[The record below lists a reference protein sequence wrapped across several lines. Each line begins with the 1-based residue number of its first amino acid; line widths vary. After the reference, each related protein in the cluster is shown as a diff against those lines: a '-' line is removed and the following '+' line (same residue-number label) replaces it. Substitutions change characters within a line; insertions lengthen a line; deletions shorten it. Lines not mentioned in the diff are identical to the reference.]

1 MNTVVSKRSL
11 IVTIIIALI
20 ATLICTVIAY
30 FVGVSSARGES
41 IKQYRLTED
50 VLPGHSFEGKY
61 EEAYVSV
68 NDSVDIANLVVDAS
82 IIDKGVASTYM
93 YKNSPITVS
102 SVTALENMNRNFEVA
117 IPITVEGSVAN
128 SIKEGDLVAVKL
140 TYKDAKKED
149 ATVIS
154 QIKVKSIK
162 TSNGEDIID
171 GSAVAAFV
179 IFDVTDEE
187 QSDIKN
193 ALKEG
198 NLYCSKYNNLSQ
210 KPLQKTYQVSD
221 SQSSEV
227 NPNDNTNTPQQ

>member
-1 MNTVVSKRSL
+1 MKVL
-11 IVTIIIALI
+11 ILAQNLIDVWLDGFEALTDDRI
-20 ATLICTVIAY
+20 SFYTFFTVILAECAY
-30 FVGVSSARGES
+30 LWEF
-41 IKQYRLTED
+41 
-50 VLPGHSFEGKY
+50 H
-61 EEAYVSV
+61 EAS
-68 NDSVDIANLVVDAS
+68 
-82 IIDKGVASTYM
+82 
-93 YKNSPITVS
+93 
-102 SVTALENMNRNFEVA
+102 VA